1 MRSFSKYLWIGL
13 LFAGSAL
20 HGLTLHAQTANDI
33 AAEGDQLVKNLKEED
48 AYQKYKDALVI
59 QPDNLHALIQCSYV
73 ASRIGSRQTDKNK
86 AKDFF
91 TEAQDLAGRALKVDS
106 TSSDACLMMGIAE
119 GRLAQTEGGK
129 KKVEY
134 GRDVKTYCD
143 KAIRLDPKNYRA
155 YHLLGV
161 WNVEAAHMTGLERT
175 TARVLYGGMPDATVK
190 QALRC
195 FEQCRAIYPGFIL
208 NYLDM
213 AKAYKEDDQN
223 EKALGALQTL
233 VHLPVQTED
242 DPAIKAEGRK
252 MLDAMQ

>member
-13 LFAGSAL
+13 LFVGSA
-20 HGLTLHAQTANDI
+20 LHAQTASDI
-33 AAEGDQLVKNLKEED
+33 TAEGDQLVKSLKEED
-48 AYQKYKDALVI
+48 AYKKYKDALVI
-59 QPDNLHALIQCSYV
+59 QPDNLHALIQCSYM
-73 ASRIGSRQTDKNK
+73 ASRIGNRQADKNK
-86 AKDFF
+86 AREFF

-106 TSSDACLMMGIAE
+106 TSSEAYLMMAIAE
-119 GRLAQTEGGK
+119 GRLAQTEGAR

-134 GRDVKTYCD
+134 GRDVKNYCD
-143 KAIRLDPKNYRA
+143 KAIKLDPGNYRA

-175 TARVLYGGMPDATVK
+175 SAKVLYGGIPDATVK
-190 QALRC
+190 EGLRC
-195 FEQCRAIYPGFIL
+195 FEKCRSIYPGFLL

-233 VHLPVQTED
+233 VRLPVQTED